1 MDEASCT
8 GFCLL
13 GNILWREQEEAK
25 GGEEETEEDGRK
37 ERWGQE
43 RQEGSVVED

>member
-1 MDEASCT
+1 MYRVLFIGEHP
-8 GFCLL
+8 L
-13 GNILWREQEEAK
+13 GRTRGGE

-43 RQEGSVVED
+43 RQEGSVMKD